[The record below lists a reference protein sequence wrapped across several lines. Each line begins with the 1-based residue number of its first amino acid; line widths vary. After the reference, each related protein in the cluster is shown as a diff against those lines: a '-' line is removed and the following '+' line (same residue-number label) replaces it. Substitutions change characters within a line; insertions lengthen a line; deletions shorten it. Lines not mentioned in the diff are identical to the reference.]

1 MIKQLNMVRNIEKNI
16 LALKLSTLLVD
27 VAELVS
33 GVEKTDFIRIKKD
46 YKKCLTKKK
55 KCDIIVSEREVNIM
69 LTIEEILEIMGTN
82 PDEVIECED
91 GFIMTFGNIE
101 DDEKTT

>member
-1 MIKQLNMVRNIEKNI
+1 
-16 LALKLSTLLVD
+16 
-27 VAELVS
+27 
-33 GVEKTDFIRIKKD
+33 
-46 YKKCLTKKK
+46 
-55 KCDIIVSEREVNIM
+55 M